1 MIGDAWPTEHRL
13 VGIPVPAV
21 SKVPRAGQPAPAVA
35 PVVTAPAPLVP
46 AGQAPSE
53 RVATP
58 QAPSTTP
65 GLADSVLSTTPV
77 PTAPSVLRLRERT
90 GRDYL
95 TARLK
100 RLGRY
105 NPLGRSRPALR
116 YLFYPVTLF
125 KRALSPDVRGE

>member
-13 VGIPVPAV
+13 VSIPVPAV
-21 SKVPRAGQPAPAVA
+21 SEVPRAGQPAPAVA
-35 PVVTAPAPLVP
+35 PVVTAPTPLVP

-58 QAPSTTP
+58 QAPSATP

-95 TARLK
+95 
-100 RLGRY
+100 
-105 NPLGRSRPALR
+105 
-116 YLFYPVTLF
+116 
-125 KRALSPDVRGE
+125 SPGVREKIREFASKITSILNLQTDLNQ